1 MRSPM
6 EKQGITISILFILTI
21 LIVALLY
28 TIPLPVLAGPPYLA
42 HSQWDSG
49 TAEFCVYEATL
60 TKYVEPRPAKVKMIM
75 VKEQFDSAKLVKTS
89 TAEDSFEVIKF
100 HTIQAIPTGIYDYFQ
115 TASIFFDRTTGR
127 VVKYTMGS
135 QEGCGN
141 TFMDYT
147 QRAGKGS
154 FLFHSYWDDQGDE
167 TIEMDYAGEVFYDAL
182 PVTLRFRLAHGLTYK
197 IRMIPSLISNKIVR
211 PDPVEATIRVTV
223 RKGAEVEALD
233 RPELFEVTV
242 SGTGVKDTF
251 LFESAFPHRL
261 VRWTKANG
269 DRIELKKAYNLD
281 YWNYKGVKD
290 RALQKLD

>member
-141 TFMDYT
+141 TFMERHILLQQIANT
-147 QRAGKGS
+147 VLGTCIHLQLRMV
-154 FLFHSYWDDQGDE
+154 E
-167 TIEMDYAGEVFYDAL
+167 TH
-182 PVTLRFRLAHGLTYK
+182 VTGLTGLWLLRF
-197 IRMIPSLISNKIVR
+197 
-211 PDPVEATIRVTV
+211 
-223 RKGAEVEALD
+223 
-233 RPELFEVTV
+233 F
-242 SGTGVKDTF
+242 
-251 LFESAFPHRL
+251 
-261 VRWTKANG
+261 NG
-269 DRIELKKAYNLD
+269 E
-281 YWNYKGVKD
+281 
-290 RALQKLD
+290 